1 MSVSQHDLKTAIL
14 WLRSYE
20 AEDGD
25 STKEACLRVAASLE
39 ADLQRRKEKQQAGK
53 RIRQFNAGLKKRFE
67 ECGWGVDSE

>member
-1 MSVSQHDLKTAIL
+1 MSVSQNDLETAIL

-39 ADLQRRKEKQQAGK
+39 ADLQQRKEKQQAGK
-53 RIRQFNAGLKKRFE
+53 RMRQFNAELKKRFE
-67 ECGWGVDSE
+67 ECGWV